1 MSKFRLTI
9 LESERGWGSKREY
22 EYFETYDDAL
32 ERKRFINS
40 SNVEKQAPDWYMI
53 AEDIEELK
61 LAVDQWVTS

>member
-22 EYFETYDDAL
+22 EYFETYDDDAL

-40 SNVEKQAPDWYMI
+40 FNVES
-53 AEDIEELK
+53 K
-61 LAVDQWVTS
+61 LQIGI